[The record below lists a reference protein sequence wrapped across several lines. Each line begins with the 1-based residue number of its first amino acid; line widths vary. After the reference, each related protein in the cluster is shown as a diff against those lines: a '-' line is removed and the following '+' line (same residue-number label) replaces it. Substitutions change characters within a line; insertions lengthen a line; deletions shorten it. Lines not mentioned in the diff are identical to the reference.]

1 MCPSGF
7 VERARLASLLTLT
20 ACGDPLADGTYPGS
34 PLFQISGTVYADA
47 SQAPPIEGVQVT
59 LLWGPNDEGSWQESL
74 GLNTTFPS
82 RFELTLYAPPPTD
95 LMSPLGAGLGVGSP
109 VLYTDDDHDG
119 VFDRDRDTLVGGSE
133 DKLVLYVGDEA
144 EITDTGS
151 QWAAELGYHMV
162 QLTEGD
168 CLSTLEAAEETDPQ
182 SVDLFLSTQS
192 ASPLVGCAETDEP
205 PRRPGIRSPRL
216 APPA

>member
-7 VERARLASLLTLT
+7 VDRARLASLLTLT
-20 ACGDPLADGTYPGS
+20 ACGDPLAAGTYPGA
-34 PLFQISGTVYADA
+34 PLFELGGTVYTDA
-47 SQAPPIEGVQVT
+47 SEAPPVEGVQVT
-59 LLWGPNDEGSWQESL
+59 LLWGPNDEGSWQESI
-74 GLNTTFPS
+74 GVNTTFPA
-82 RFELTLYAPPPTD
+82 RFSLTLYAPPPTD

-109 VLYTDDDHDG
+109 VLYTDDDLDG
-119 VFDRDRDTLVGGSE
+119 VFDRDRDTLVGGSD

-144 EITDTGS
+144 EITDTAS
-151 QWAAELGYHMV
+151 LWAAEPGYHMV
-162 QLTEGD
+162 RLTEGD

-192 ASPLVGCAETDEP
+192 ASPLVGCAETEE
-205 PRRPGIRSPRL
+205 PRRRTGLRTPPQ